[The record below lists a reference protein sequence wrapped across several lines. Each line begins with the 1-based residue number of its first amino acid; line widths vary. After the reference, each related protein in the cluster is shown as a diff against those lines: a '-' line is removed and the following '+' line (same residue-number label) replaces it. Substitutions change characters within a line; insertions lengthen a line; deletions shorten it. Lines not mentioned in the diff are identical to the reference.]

1 MDDKKEYLTKEK
13 FEELTKKLEELK
25 TVKRKEVAESL
36 EYAKSLGDLSENGY
50 YKAAKFRLGAI
61 DRRIRMVT
69 HLLKSAHIPAVVSKD
84 TIDIGCRVII
94 NDGEETKQYLMVGGY
109 ESNPLEG
116 KLSVI
121 SPIGRML
128 VGKKAKDIIHVETPN
143 GRKTITILTL
153 AYT

>member
-1 MDDKKEYLTKEK
+1 MNTIQFTQTGVDELKKEQEALTKERR
-13 FEELTKKLEELK
+13 EAVADLKKAREM
-25 TVKRKEVAESL
+25 
-36 EYAKSLGDLSENGY
+36 GDLSENGY